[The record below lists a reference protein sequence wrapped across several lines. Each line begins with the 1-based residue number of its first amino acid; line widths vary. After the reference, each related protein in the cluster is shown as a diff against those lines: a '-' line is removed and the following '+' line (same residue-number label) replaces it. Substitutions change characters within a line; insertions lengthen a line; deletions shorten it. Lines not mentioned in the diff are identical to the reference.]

1 MCSAEI
7 PVFQLKAEVSQ
18 TETPVLLNFMVYRD
32 GRLQGFIDK
41 EQVLKCIDEVKQVVK
56 ETI

>member
-1 MCSAEI
+1 MCSVEI
-7 PVFQLKAEVSQ
+7 PVFQLRAEVSQ

-32 GRLQGFIDK
+32 GRLIGFIDK

-56 ETI
+56 DTI